1 MPLRFGGNLKF
12 TTVLEAIKVTNP
24 VGAPRRRPDRV
35 LADKAYSSRA
45 NRGWLRDH
53 RVKAT
58 IPTPA
63 DQARNRQRRGRKG
76 GRPPAFNPTT
86 YKDRHAVECGI
97 NKLKHQRAFATRYDK
112 LQTRRP
118 LHRHHPHRRDQR
130 LAQTTYVTRPRP
142 RDASCQYIRM
152 GESLPRLGVSVW

>member
-58 IPTPA
+58 IPTQPTKPA
-63 DQARNRQRRGRKG
+63 TGSVAAARAGVRQRS
-76 GRPPAFNPTT
+76 
-86 YKDRHAVECGI
+86 
-97 NKLKHQRAFATRYDK
+97 
-112 LQTRRP
+112 TRRP
-118 LHRHHPHRRDQR
+118 TR
-130 LAQTTYVTRPRP
+130 TVTPSNV
-142 RDASCQYIRM
+142 ASTSSNTKER
-152 GESLPRLGVSVW
+152 SLPATTNYKLAVRYTPLCQP

>member
-1 MPLRFGGNLKF
+1 MTVRLTAGQAGDNPQLIPLLDEHVAARTERGMSGRNFGL
-12 TTVLEAIKVTNP
+12 
-24 VGAPRRRPDRV
+24 

-86 YKDRHAVECGI
+86 YQDRHAVECGI
-97 NKLKHQRAFATRYDK
+97 NKLKHHRAFATRYDK
-112 LQTRRP
+112 P
-118 LHRHHPHRRDQR
+118 ADSYIGFVS
-130 LAQTTYVTRPRP
+130 LAS
-142 RDASCQYIRM
+142 ASLW
-152 GESLPRLGVSVW
+152 LPFVHVA